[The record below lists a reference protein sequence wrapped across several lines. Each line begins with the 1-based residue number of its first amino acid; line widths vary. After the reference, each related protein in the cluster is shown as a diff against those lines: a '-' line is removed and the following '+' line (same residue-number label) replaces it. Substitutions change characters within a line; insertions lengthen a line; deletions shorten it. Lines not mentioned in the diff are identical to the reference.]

1 MFVCI
6 KLYLMCICDMC
17 LLSVGPVELQVRQDD
32 QQVAVAAQQ
41 VLLGQNQ
48 ALQKR
53 RPRHGQSVAG
63 SHTFVCSFAI
73 RFCTELHVSYMTLWC
88 CLHVTLWC

>member
-1 MFVCI
+1 MLVCDVTI
-6 KLYLMCICDMC
+6 IVIVVVC
-17 LLSVGPVELQVRQDD
+17 VGFVELQVRQDD

-63 SHTFVCSFAI
+63 VTCSSCDVA
-73 RFCTELHVSYMTLWC
+73 Y
-88 CLHVTLWC
+88 